1 MLVGYFLVIFLSDT
15 VLVDVQADP
24 IEILDKLLRPIVDF
38 KENIINGRLTVLYRS
53 IILAE
58 ISQLNILKAHSC
70 EKILIDETFP
80 LRCFWQRKMWLS
92 MPYLL
97 GSKMWSLLRST
108 VPLWSLSKPSKINKM
123 KNVKLI
129 WIL

>member
-92 MPYLL
+92 MPHLL
-97 GSKMWSLLRST
+97 GSKM
-108 VPLWSLSKPSKINKM
+108 
-123 KNVKLI
+123 
-129 WIL
+129 

>member
-38 KENIINGRLTVLYRS
+38 KENIINGKLTVLYKS

-58 ISQLNILKAHSC
+58 I
-70 EKILIDETFP
+70 
-80 LRCFWQRKMWLS
+80 
-92 MPYLL
+92 
-97 GSKMWSLLRST
+97 
-108 VPLWSLSKPSKINKM
+108 
-123 KNVKLI
+123 KLI
-129 WIL
+129 HVRKIFDR